1 MTSSK
6 MGLGEVWC
14 SSRESR
20 AAVGVILQVGMGE
33 NEVITDWYLFLYV
46 GNYVNLGTPRQ
57 YPKVA

>member
-1 MTSSK
+1 

-20 AAVGVILQVGMGE
+20 AAVGVILQVGIGE

-46 GNYVNLGTPRQ
+46 AMYVDLGTPRQ